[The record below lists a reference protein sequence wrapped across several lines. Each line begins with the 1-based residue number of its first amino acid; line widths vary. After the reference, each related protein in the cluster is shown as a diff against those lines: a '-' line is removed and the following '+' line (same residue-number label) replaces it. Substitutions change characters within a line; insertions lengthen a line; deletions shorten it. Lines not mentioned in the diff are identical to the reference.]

1 MDVVVVGGGI
11 AGSAL
16 AVQLARGG
24 LEVTVLE
31 RTREFPD
38 RVRGETMPPWGYLEL
53 VQSDLL
59 DVVLRAEG
67 SIAERYVSYGDT
79 ASVEQAEASAVDATA
94 VVPGAAGS
102 VNLSHPGACQALLD
116 EAAVQGAAVVRGV
129 SDVRVTPGASPT
141 VTFRTDEG
149 EQTLHPRLVVGA
161 DGRSSV
167 VRKQIGVALQRSGVR
182 TFATGVL
189 LEDFHDWPLK
199 TNSLGT
205 WEDVY
210 YLLFPRP
217 GGRARLYLL
226 WDKDD
231 PHRYAGEDGPQ
242 RMLERM
248 TTMPCLPDP
257 DVFRKASPIPGT
269 SASYPME
276 DTWSDRPYVE
286 GVVLVGDAAG
296 WNDPIIGQGLT
307 ISVRDARLVAEAL
320 LGSTAWGPSTFEP
333 YAAERAE
340 RLRRLRATA
349 ENVTRLRADFT
360 DDGRVRR
367 KAAFARFAADP
378 SARLPIAASL
388 VGPHNLP
395 PEAFTR
401 EAADRMLAL

>member
-16 AVQLARGG
+16 AVQLQRGG

-53 VQSDLL
+53 VQADLL
-59 DVVLRAEG
+59 DVVMRAEG
-67 SIAERYVSYGDT
+67 SLAERYVSYGDALT
-79 ASVEQAEASAVDATA
+79 VEQAEAAAVNATA

-116 EAAVQGAAVVRGV
+116 EAAAQGAQVVRGV
-129 SDVRVTPGASPT
+129 SDVRVVPGAQPQ
-141 VTFRTDEG
+141 VTYRTDEG
-149 EQTLHPRLVVGA
+149 EQTLRPRLVVGA

-167 VRKQIGVALQRSGVR
+167 VRKQVGVTLQRSGVR

-189 LEDFHDWPLK
+189 LEDLHDWPL
-199 TNSLGT
+199 TSNATGT
-205 WEDVY
+205 WEDTY
-210 YLLFPRP
+210 YLLFPRQ

-231 PHRYAGEDGPQ
+231 PHRYAGEDGPA

-248 TTMPCLPDP
+248 ATASCLPNP
-257 DVFRKASPIPGT
+257 EAFRKATPVPGT

-276 DTWSDRPYVE
+276 DTWSDRPFVE
-286 GVVLVGDAAG
+286 GVVLIGDAAG

-307 ISVRDARLVAEAL
+307 ISIRDSRLVAEAL
-320 LGSTAWGPSTFEP
+320 LASPSWDTSTFEP
-333 YAAERAE
+333 YATERTE

-349 ENVTRLRADFT
+349 EAVTRLRATF
-360 DDGRVRR
+360 GPEGLARR

-378 SARLPIAASL
+378 SARLPIAGSL
-388 VGPHNLP
+388 VGPFALP